1 MTVLVSG
8 GTGRLGRLVVQGLL
22 ARGAAVRVLTR
33 DPQAAAALL
42 GAAGPRLQFS
52 AGDLAQ
58 PGSLR
63 GVADGARA
71 VLLLSPI
78 HPRLA
83 AQQIALVDEA
93 RRAGVDRIVKVSG
106 SAWTLDPPG
115 RSASGDAHRQVE
127 QHLAVSGIA
136 HALLRPNAWMQV
148 ALAGVLQALRAGQ
161 PLTDRH
167 GGAAVGYIDVR
178 DLADVTVDQLLATT
192 LAAAPLELTGPQ
204 PLRVADVAAEA
215 AALLGRQVLVQAA
228 DAPAAATAAVPEG
241 TDPQAFVQ
249 RVHGE
254 FGRLIRSGAAAGVT
268 DTVPRMLQRPARSV
282 ARWLRD
288 ELLPSGR

>member
-1 MTVLVSG
+1 
-8 GTGRLGRLVVQGLL
+8 VVQGLL

-42 GAAGPRLQFS
+42 GAAGPQLQFS

-241 TDPQAFVQ
+241 TDPQAVVQ

-254 FGRLIRSGAAAGVT
+254 FGRLIRSGAAAGVN
-268 DTVPRMLQRPARSV
+268 DTVPRMLQRPARS
-282 ARWLRD
+282 AAQWLRD
-288 ELLPSGR
+288 ELSASAH